1 MAQHDF
7 LAMVFRKLNTKT
19 RINLIIQCLAMLVG
33 TTTHWIWIINNGLL
47 SENDNGPVLSRLFW
61 DSLAFLDPIAA
72 LLLILKP
79 RIGIWLTAIIIVAD
93 VLHNGTICI
102 HALLSEPV
110 PIAGWIKDNW
120 MLWCQLLFAC
130 FVIASFKN
138 NRIEI
143 KTKEFKISS
152 PGE

>member
-1 MAQHDF
+1 MI
-7 LAMVFRKLNTKT
+7 FRKLNTKN
-19 RINLIIQCLAMLVG
+19 RVNLIVQCLAMLVG

-47 SENDNGPVLSRLFW
+47 SEHYGVPVLSRLFW

-79 RIGIWLTAIIIVAD
+79 RIGIWMTAIIIVAD
-93 VLHNGTICI
+93 VLHNGTICF

-110 PIAGWIKDNW
+110 HVAGWIKGNW
-120 MLWCQLLFAC
+120 MLWCQLLFGC

-138 NRIEI
+138 NRMEI
-143 KTKEFKISS
+143 KTKDFEISS
-152 PGE
+152 QGE